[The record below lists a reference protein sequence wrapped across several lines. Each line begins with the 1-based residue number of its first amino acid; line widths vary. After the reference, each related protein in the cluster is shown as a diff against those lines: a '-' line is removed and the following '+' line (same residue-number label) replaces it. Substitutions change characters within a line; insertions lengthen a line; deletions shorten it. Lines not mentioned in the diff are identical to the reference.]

1 MLIVYTKKQ
10 ENIMKVLKSLLIA
23 GAFLF
28 STEGMTKE
36 FDTKISIQEKGS
48 VTYYVSGQVE
58 GYSETDFMIDTGS
71 GYTAINETMLNKL
84 RDQNKIKYMTTV
96 SAILANGKRTS
107 LPVYRIASINI
118 GGKCILNDIK
128 AVVLPGNTR
137 NILGL
142 NALKKAAP
150 FAMSM
155 NPPELMLSHCKTTT

>member
-1 MLIVYTKKQ
+1 MRIV
-10 ENIMKVLKSLLIA
+10 KSLLLASI
-23 GAFLF
+23 FLC

-36 FDTKISIQEKGS
+36 FDTKISIQEKGA
-48 VTYYVSGQVE
+48 VTYYVTGQVE

-84 RDQNKIKYMTTV
+84 RDQNKIEYITTV
-96 SAILANGKRTS
+96 SGIMANGKRTS

-118 GGKCILNDIK
+118 GGKCTLHNIK
-128 AVVLPGNTR
+128 AVILPGNTR

-155 NPPELMLSHCKTTT
+155 NPPQLILSNCQTTT

>member
-1 MLIVYTKKQ
+1 MRIV
-10 ENIMKVLKSLLIA
+10 KSLLLASI
-23 GAFLF
+23 FLC

-36 FDTKISIQEKGS
+36 FDTKISIQEKGA

-84 RDQNKIKYMTTV
+84 RDQNKIEYITTV
-96 SAILANGKRTS
+96 SGIMANGKRTS

-118 GGKCILNDIK
+118 GGKCTLHNIK
-128 AVVLPGNTR
+128 AVILPGNTR

-155 NPPELMLSHCKTTT
+155 NPPQLILSNCQTTT

>member
-1 MLIVYTKKQ
+1 MRIV
-10 ENIMKVLKSLLIA
+10 KSLLLASI
-23 GAFLF
+23 FLC

-36 FDTKISIQEKGS
+36 FDTKISIQEKGA
-48 VTYYVSGQVE
+48 VTYYVAAQVE

-84 RDQNKIKYMTTV
+84 RDQNKIEYITTV
-96 SAILANGKRTS
+96 SGIMANGKRTS

-118 GGKCILNDIK
+118 GGKCTLHNIK
-128 AVVLPGNTR
+128 AVILPGNTR

-155 NPPELMLSHCKTTT
+155 NPPQLILSNCQTTT